1 MPVGAMTTAEMGPL
15 HLRHLGIKP
24 RTLQLYRS
32 EVLLFFEH
40 LKLHRLSLPTD
51 FQELDRLLAEYINH
65 LFQEGESLSRAG
77 WLLSGFK
84 RLYPRVRRELCI
96 ASQWYMNWTRS
107 HTPERATPITWRI
120 LRADVA
126 LCFQQNWFHLGTV
139 LLLGFTFMLRTNEFL
154 LLRKSDISF
163 QGVSTIMVRLAAAKT
178 AKQFEQSLVYDD
190 EKVASIIR
198 KGLGEIQTE
207 MLWPYSATYF
217 RKCFHALHRF
227 FGLEELEL
235 VPYSLRR
242 GSATHF
248 YQFFRNLDFVMI
260 QGRWRDQRTARIYL
274 DDARASLIKHQNL
287 YNPTGHLKTYLR
299 AFNALANG
307 CARH

>member
-1 MPVGAMTTAEMGPL
+1 MPVGAMTTVKMGPR

-32 EVLLFFEH
+32 EVLQFFEH

-65 LFQEGESLSRAG
+65 LFQEGESISRAG

-190 EKVASIIR
+190 EKIASIIR

-227 FGLEELEL
+227 LGLEELEL

>member
-1 MPVGAMTTAEMGPL
+1 MTTVKMGPR

-32 EVLLFFEH
+32 EVLQFFEH

-65 LFQEGESLSRAG
+65 LFQEGESISRAG

-163 QGVSTIMVRLAAAKT
+163 QGVSTIMVRLAAWLRPRQLNNLSNPWFTTMK
-178 AKQFEQSLVYDD
+178 KLHQSS
-190 EKVASIIR
+190 EKVLVRSKPKCCGPTPLPIFESAFTHCTGS
-198 KGLGEIQTE
+198 LG
-207 MLWPYSATYF
+207 W
-217 RKCFHALHRF
+217 
-227 FGLEELEL
+227 
-235 VPYSLRR
+235 
-242 GSATHF
+242 
-248 YQFFRNLDFVMI
+248 RN
-260 QGRWRDQRTARIYL
+260 
-274 DDARASLIKHQNL
+274 SN
-287 YNPTGHLKTYLR
+287 
-299 AFNALANG
+299 
-307 CARH
+307 

>member
-1 MPVGAMTTAEMGPL
+1 MTTVKMGPR

-32 EVLLFFEH
+32 EVLQFFEH

-65 LFQEGESLSRAG
+65 LFQEGESISRAG

-126 LCFQQNWFHLGTV
+126 LCFQQNGFHLGTV
-139 LLLGFTFMLRTNEFL
+139 LLLGFTFILRTNEFL

-190 EKVASIIR
+190 EKIASIIR

-227 FGLEELEL
+227 LGLEELEL

-248 YQFFRNLDFVMI
+248 YQFFRSLDFVMI